1 MKQGYNSRLDESLG
15 ARNGKKTQSLKDRRD
30 ESKGANKGAGN
41 RAYSSVS
48 TMDKPKKRV
57 TRTNIK
63 GMPKVV
69 KTNENGVKTKQKFRK
84 DGTVK
89 KTVTRTEGGV
99 EKEIERGKKRIDVR
113 KYKDEGVKTRTVTN
127 MKKNKKYKDDKMMK
141 DFKNMID
148 NAAASD
154 YMRANQD
161 AKASIKNSSFKNL
174 PLELVKEALKPENN
188 ILPANQMDRME
199 QKKNQ
204 PMTNM
209 LNRESEK
216 QRKENQ

>member
-41 RAYSSVS
+41 KAYSSVS
-48 TMDKPKKRV
+48 TMDKPKV
-57 TRTNIK
+57 
-63 GMPKVV
+63 
-69 KTNENGVKTKQKFRK
+69 KQKLRR

-89 KTVTRTEGGV
+89 KTVTRTKGGV
-99 EKEIERGKKRIDVR
+99 EKEIERGNKRIDVR

-127 MKKNKKYKDDKMMK
+127 MKKNDQYKKKVLDSIMDATRNSIEHMIKNST
-141 DFKNMID
+141 FKNMPH
-148 NAAASD
+148 S
-154 YMRANQD
+154 MVEMGSR
-161 AKASIKNSSFKNL
+161 
-174 PLELVKEALKPENN
+174 PENN
-188 ILPANQMDRME
+188 VLPANQMDKME

-204 PMTNM
+204 PMTDM

-216 QRKENQ
+216 QRKENK

>member
-48 TMDKPKKRV
+48 TMDKPKV
-57 TRTNIK
+57 
-63 GMPKVV
+63 
-69 KTNENGVKTKQKFRK
+69 KQKLRR

-89 KTVTRTEGGV
+89 KTVTRTKGGV
-99 EKEIERGKKRIDVR
+99 EKEIERGNKRIDVR

-127 MKKNKKYKDDKMMK
+127 MKKNDQYKKDNSGLKQNPKTGKFSIKGTNVEDLIKNST
-141 DFKNMID
+141 FKNMPH
-148 NAAASD
+148 S
-154 YMRANQD
+154 M
-161 AKASIKNSSFKNL
+161 
-174 PLELVKEALKPENN
+174 VKEAAKPENN